1 MSRWLVM
8 AVLVPLVP
16 AVPAHAQANPNVADV
31 VIVARN
37 HALDLRL
44 ADTQGVARSMPLM
57 RGMVVQ
63 QSVSDNAFLGI
74 GLANIYGRKKGA
86 DPTPGDRPPRS
97 RKPAVTFVFKF

>member
-8 AVLVPLVP
+8 AALIPLASAP
-16 AVPAHAQANPNVADV
+16 AAYAQANPNVTDV

-44 ADTQGVARSMPLM
+44 ADPQGVTSSMPLM
-57 RGMVVQ
+57 RGMLVQ
-63 QSVSDNAFLGI
+63 RGITDNAFLGI
-74 GLANIYGRKKGA
+74 GLANLYGRKKGA